1 MVLYRQ
7 SLPTVGL
14 ACYEVLIISQQTYT
28 DTAFLQDQLH
38 NLLGPI
44 AKSKCS
50 THCSNIKNFKT
61 ATASH
66 YIKHR
71 DLCVEP
77 CVGAEVTHRG
87 ASPAFMLSGLHFP
100 V

>member
-38 NLLGPI
+38 NLLGPLQNQNAVHTVPTLRI
-44 AKSKCS
+44 SRQQQQVIISS
-50 THCSNIKNFKT
+50 TGI
-61 ATASH
+61 
-66 YIKHR
+66 
-71 DLCVEP
+71 CVW
-77 CVGAEVTHRG
+77 
-87 ASPAFMLSGLHFP
+87 SPVS
-100 V
+100 VQR